1 MKFAYKA
8 RTKEGELQVGN
19 VEASSREAAT
29 NTLLGHGLFVLNIEI
44 MERPVFYTRILDIF
58 RRVKV
63 EEMMIFTRQFATL
76 LASSIP
82 LSDALHNLYEQTTR
96 PNLKEVIAELSA
108 DINAGFSLSQATERH
123 PTVFSEFYTN
133 MIKSAEVTGRLAEVL
148 DYLADYLEK
157 RSILTSKVRNAMI
170 YPAFVIG
177 LFGIVVMIMVTFV
190 LPQIAPIF
198 EESNISLPFFT
209 QFLLA
214 FGNFIR
220 SWWWIVLI
228 VGSIL
233 LLMIIDYFRS
243 VEGKIVFD
251 DISLRLPI
259 MGSFFRKF
267 YVARFAESARVLI
280 QGGLT
285 IPQSIEITS
294 RTIGNNVYRELL
306 RGAAQNIRKGQTLSQ
321 ALGQTDYFPPLVS
334 QLISVGESTGRLEEL
349 LAKVSDFY
357 TRQVEDMV
365 NNLVELIQPI
375 LMVVIGVFIALLF
388 ASMLLPLYSLTQ
400 SF

>member
-1 MKFAYKA
+1 M
-8 RTKEGELQVGN
+8 
-19 VEASSREAAT
+19 EA
-29 NTLLGHGLFVLNIEI
+29 V
-44 MERPVFYTRILDIF
+44 
-58 RRVKV
+58 
-63 EEMMIFTRQFATL
+63 
-76 LASSIP
+76 
-82 LSDALHNLYEQTTR
+82 
-96 PNLKEVIAELSA
+96 
-108 DINAGFSLSQATERH
+108 
-123 PTVFSEFYTN
+123 
-133 MIKSAEVTGRLAEVL
+133 RL
-148 DYLADYLEK
+148 
-157 RSILTSKVRNAMI
+157 
-170 YPAFVIG
+170 
-177 LFGIVVMIMVTFV
+177 
-190 LPQIAPIF
+190 
-198 EESNISLPFFT
+198 
-209 QFLLA
+209 
-214 FGNFIR
+214 
-220 SWWWIVLI
+220 IVLI

-285 IPQSIEITS
+285 IPQSVEITS

-357 TRQVEDMV
+357 SRQVEDMV